1 MQAERNA
8 RFAERKA
15 AAQGDKEAPKAE
27 EKAADQSKAA

>member
-1 MQAERNA
+1 MPALQRE
-8 RFAERKA
+8 A